1 MTDVAGPSNVH
12 IPEARAKLS
21 MRIAPGSDPTASSM
35 PSWHISSNTPRAWGT
50 SDVAGARIRA
60 SDESVDPKEIERMI
74 DTQALL
80 LQSLATGR

>member
-1 MTDVAGPSNVH
+1 
-12 IPEARAKLS
+12 
-21 MRIAPGSDPTASSM
+21 M
-35 PSWHISSNTPRAWGT
+35 PSWHISKNTPRAWGT
-50 SDVAGARIRA
+50 SDVTGARIRA